1 MLHILY
7 LLHVQK
13 EDCMT
18 NRDKVKIKCMRMSLV
33 SWPLFKSHLP
43 EDWIRNDTLAVL
55 LLDTV
60 NVPESCYQ
68 ISYDLVALLQCC
80 VA

>member
-1 MLHILY
+1 
-7 LLHVQK
+7 
-13 EDCMT
+13 
-18 NRDKVKIKCMRMSLV
+18 MRMFLV

-43 EDWIRNDTLAVL
+43 GDWIRNDTLAVL